1 MDVSDW
7 RSGVTAAGTRQRMIG
22 RLIQSIERQLAS
34 EEFDAENILHAA
46 ARIEGDVYNSATRL
60 ADYYAR
66 ICTTDERELVKR
78 KLPVMKFGD
87 LLRKLETKVEDIA
100 DPSMCPICL
109 DCLKTSDE
117 VRELSRC
124 CHVFHKGCL
133 DKWIDQ
139 QRFLCPYCR
148 APL

>member
-7 RSGVTAAGTRQRMIG
+7 RTGVTAAGTRQRMIG

-66 ICTTDERELVKR
+66 ICTTDKRELVKR
-78 KLPVMKFGD
+78 NLPK
-87 LLRKLETKVEDIA
+87 KVEEA
-100 DPSMCPICL
+100 DPSICCPICL

-124 CHVFHKGCL
+124 YHVFHKGCL

-148 APL
+148 ALL